1 MLPSLP
7 FSFYIIYTYIE
18 HIYLLPTST
27 SHTHD
32 IMSCTRLNPMCI
44 VWRAKNSNKHGY
56 RFTIMTQLNESKFI
70 KFAYNFHV
78 LIADV
83 DSSRSSS
90 SSKCACNIQPINVS
104 FSDTHHT
111 LKIETKYGKNAQ
123 SGFVRSLLL
132 SIHPSIHPL
141 FYFISI
147 LFVCFAYVWATFSNQ
162 LSGSDSSSSSS
173 TVNSSHVSAQCQI
186 HMRKQRATEERHI
199 HIEKRW
205 FWFFYSS
212 WNVFYLENSPN
223 VLSRRRGRTKE
234 ITTSKMRGEKKNK
247 IK

>member
-1 MLPSLP
+1 MRCNGAHVNTCEECLGIYFITYDKMLPSLP

-44 VWRAKNSNKHGY
+44 VWRAEEKKNSNKHGY

-70 KFAYNFHV
+70 KFVYNFHV

-147 LFVCFAYVWATFSNQ
+147 LFVCFAYAHTHSAISLVAATAAAAAP
-162 LSGSDSSSSSS
+162 S
-173 TVNSSHVSAQCQI
+173 TRRTYPHNAKYTC
-186 HMRKQRATEERHI
+186 
-199 HIEKRW
+199 
-205 FWFFYSS
+205 
-212 WNVFYLENSPN
+212 ENSERPKN
-223 VLSRRRGRTKE
+223 GIYTLKKDDFDFLFLVKCVLP
-234 ITTSKMRGEKKNK
+234 
-247 IK
+247 